1 VAIDPTLHPGLDA
14 YRRRDFA
21 RAGAAWRELASS
33 HPDAIERALLL
44 SLVSLAGSLT
54 PSAAADE
61 HAARRFAEAE
71 AALAELPRAVMGVD
85 VMALRAELA
94 RGHAAATRRPPLV
107 RAYSRFPV
115 GAAVR
120 FGALLLILVAGA
132 LALRF
137 TPLREL
143 LDRSRMVAT
152 FEHLRDASWA
162 PLLLLGLF
170 TALAPMG
177 LPMTPLIIASGV
189 VFGPWLGAIY
199 NTVGCL
205 LGAAASYW
213 LGRLMGR
220 EFVRRIA
227 GRRLKRIEALMR
239 RRGFWGLVG
248 VRFLPVPFPV
258 VNYGAALAGVPFA
271 TFMVTAT
278 IGLLPSMLV
287 YTNFAAT
294 LFEVARG
301 GDRAG
306 LGKASAAL
314 ATVMVVS
321 MTPTVVQQVRRRK
334 RYRRLIVE
342 RHARRL
348 RANGG
353 SADAAS

>member
-1 VAIDPTLHPGLDA
+1 
-14 YRRRDFA
+14 
-21 RAGAAWRELASS
+21 
-33 HPDAIERALLL
+33 
-44 SLVSLAGSLT
+44 
-54 PSAAADE
+54 
-61 HAARRFAEAE
+61 
-71 AALAELPRAVMGVD
+71 
-85 VMALRAELA
+85 
-94 RGHAAATRRPPLV
+94 
-107 RAYSRFPV
+107 
-115 GAAVR
+115 
-120 FGALLLILVAGA
+120 
-132 LALRF
+132 
-137 TPLREL
+137 
-143 LDRSRMVAT
+143 
-152 FEHLRDASWA
+152 
-162 PLLLLGLF
+162 LLLLGLF